1 MKLRTRLT
9 LSSAVIIIVV
19 ITIMLIILELGI
31 DDLTFLNIRTSNQG
45 IDEVIDKNVKLS
57 ENILTDYGK
66 KIVELKAESAAHQL
80 SLLLAG
86 RESYDYPTLQKNNQ
100 LRKIATQDIYAGYPE
115 RIKAGYIAVV
125 DNSGHTLFHP
135 NSNIEDH
142 NLGEWKGKFP
152 AMWEMVE
159 RSFAEDE
166 VSGFYNFFD
175 KDTNETRQKYM
186 VIYRVKGT
194 PFSVYAT
201 VYIGEYFKPVQRAI
215 EEAGQAES
223 LNAETRIEETAEVF
237 SEKVKTKGFFLG
249 MAVLVLAGLFGWWAA
264 ARLARPVLRLQSGV
278 RKMGDGDFSVE
289 VPAGGS
295 SEVVELTRSFNH
307 LGSQLK
313 DYMENL
319 KKEVTARQMV
329 ESEVKI
335 ARQIQESLLPRSFP
349 PFPNHQ
355 GFDLYA
361 VNLAAKEVAGDFYD
375 FFLAGEDTLALII
388 ADVSGKGIPASLFMA
403 VSRTVLKNI
412 CSHTIDPAQALA
424 EANDSLCQDN
434 EASMFVTLILGYYTI
449 STGHFSFAN
458 AGHDELILLKKDGSI
473 RSFGSFRNIA
483 LGIMEDQKYQRG
495 EADVEPGDSL
505 VFYTDGVT
513 EATSSEKELFGRE
526 RLETILKDN
535 AGGSAEEICS
545 AVRQKVMD
553 FQQGIRFD
561 DVTVM
566 VLKRQ

>member
-9 LSSAVIIIVV
+9 LSSAIITIVV
-19 ITIMLIILELGI
+19 ITIMLVILELGI
-31 DDLTFLNIRTSNQG
+31 DDLTSLNIRTSNQG
-45 IDEVIDKNVKLS
+45 INEIVDKNVDLA
-57 ENILTDYGK
+57 ENILTRYGK
-66 KIVELKAESAAHQL
+66 KIVDLKAERVASQL

-86 RESYDYPTLQKNNQ
+86 REPYDHLILQKDEE
-100 LRKIATQDIYAGYPE
+100 LRKIATQDIYAEYPE
-115 RIKAGYIAVV
+115 NILAGYIAVV
-125 DNSGHTLFHP
+125 DNSGYAVLHP
-135 NSNIEDH
+135 NPNIESH
-142 NLGEWKGKFP
+142 NLGEWKDEFP
-152 AMWEMVE
+152 ALWEMVE

-175 KDTNETRQKYM
+175 KDTNEIRKKYM
-186 VIYRVKGT
+186 VIHHVIGT

-201 VYIGEYFKPVQRAI
+201 VYIDKYFKPVHQVI
-215 EEAGQAES
+215 EAAGQAES
-223 LNAETRIEETAEVF
+223 RNAETRIGEIAEVF
-237 SEKVKTKGFFLG
+237 SGKVKTRGVILG
-249 MAVLVLAGLFGWWAA
+249 IAVLILAGLFGWWSA
-264 ARLARPVLRLQSGV
+264 ARLARPVLRLQAGV
-278 RKMGDGDFSVE
+278 RKLGKGDFSVE

-307 LGSQLK
+307 LGAQLK

-349 PFPNHQ
+349 AFPHHD
-355 GFDLYA
+355 GFDLFA

-375 FFLAGEDTLALII
+375 FFLAGDDTLALVI

-412 CSHTIDPAQALA
+412 CTHTIDPARALG

-449 STGHFSFAN
+449 STGHLTFAN

-473 RSFGSFRNIA
+473 RSFGSFHNIA
-483 LGIMEDQKYQRG
+483 LGIIEDQQYQRG
-495 EADVEPGDSL
+495 EADIEPGDSL

-513 EATSSEKELFGRE
+513 EATSPEKELFGRE

-535 AGGSAEEICS
+535 AERSAEEICAAIRK
-545 AVRQKVMD
+545 AVME

-566 VLKRQ
+566 VLQRD